1 MNKGQRYTFALITMK
16 HLLSILIRAAFTFVA
31 FLVIQYQVPYYLL
44 AAGGLAAGFFMLK
57 TGEDRTLSIGILTGS
72 VAFGVFAFV
81 VEQMKIG

>member
-1 MNKGQRYTFALITMK
+1 MK

-44 AAGGLAAGFFMLK
+44 TAGGLAAGFFMLK

>member
-1 MNKGQRYTFALITMK
+1 MK

-31 FLVIQYQVPYYLL
+31 FLVIQYQVPFYIL
-44 AAGGLAAGFFMLK
+44 ADGGLAAGFFMLK

-72 VAFGVFAFV
+72 AAFGVFAFI

>member
-1 MNKGQRYTFALITMK
+1 MK

>member
-1 MNKGQRYTFALITMK
+1 LNKGQRYTFALITMK

>member
-1 MNKGQRYTFALITMK
+1 MK

-72 VAFGVFAFV
+72 AAFAVFAFI